1 MGYPINV
8 VISPQEDEKK
18 VEEQINAQKK
28 KLPEITKEEELRDL
42 NVMRSFAYLLDPH
55 LSV

>member
-28 KLPEITKEEELRDL
+28 KLPEIT
-42 NVMRSFAYLLDPH
+42 
-55 LSV
+55 